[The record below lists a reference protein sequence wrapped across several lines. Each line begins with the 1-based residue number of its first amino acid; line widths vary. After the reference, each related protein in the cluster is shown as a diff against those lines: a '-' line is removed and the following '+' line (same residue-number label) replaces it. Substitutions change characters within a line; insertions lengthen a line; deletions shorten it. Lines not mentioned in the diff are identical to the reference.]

1 MSTITVSRA
10 SAYVEQNRKPA
21 FWMKVSELTTA
32 CVFFLRFTHKEIL
45 DCPKY
50 LRIDGVNVGCVFP
63 YEKLQRFNTLN
74 TWLYSDNGSLV
85 TEQEHNL
92 IAYGIRNDS
101 YLLLLDNNC
110 MAMTG

>member
-1 MSTITVSRA
+1 MLIAHGVSMSTIQFQ
-10 SAYVEQNRKPA
+10 EQVRMLNKIENLH

-63 YEKLQRFNTLN
+63 YEK
-74 TWLYSDNGSLV
+74 DNG
-85 TEQEHNL
+85 L
-92 IAYGIRNDS
+92 IS
-101 YLLLLDNNC
+101 
-110 MAMTG
+110 